1 MQCKYTGQIEQVKL
15 VLCHSELDAQ
25 FDDVLSIHAHES
37 DVLYEDYASVTTEP
51 PGQLNQVR
59 RRHTL
64 TSQIEVLA
72 SRKMQCLLVLNNNAT
87 LLPQVSHTSL
97 PPFALQIVVLAA
109 GAVLIVTVTVGRLVV
124 VAVVLTIVY
133 LVFVLV
139 GVGCKKRLVSGSRK
153 QI

>member
-1 MQCKYTGQIEQVKL
+1 
-15 VLCHSELDAQ
+15 
-25 FDDVLSIHAHES
+25 
-37 DVLYEDYASVTTEP
+37 
-51 PGQLNQVR
+51 
-59 RRHTL
+59 
-64 TSQIEVLA
+64 
-72 SRKMQCLLVLNNNAT
+72 MQCLLVLNNNAT

>member
-1 MQCKYTGQIEQVKL
+1 
-15 VLCHSELDAQ
+15 
-25 FDDVLSIHAHES
+25 
-37 DVLYEDYASVTTEP
+37 
-51 PGQLNQVR
+51 
-59 RRHTL
+59 
-64 TSQIEVLA
+64 
-72 SRKMQCLLVLNNNAT
+72 MQCLLVVNNDAAQ
-87 LLPQVSHTSL
+87 LSQLAHTSL